1 MAPSDDI
8 SEAEAIW
15 SSGGRTFPVKVLSGP
30 DVQGMVEVGFLWS
43 GQRDRVRRGCL
54 SCLNPAAEKLF
65 ALVDRFVAVPSRPIA
80 EKPVAPKKKQPPPKV
95 PGAPIEYERAALI
108 FPGIHR
114 CHIPPT
120 AKLTLL
126 GHADGRVALR
136 AYDRDQHL
144 LGELFY
150 EPPGQKKKPE
160 MNPAPRQV
168 PAKAVPQPAPKSAPP
183 PPEKPQ
189 PPPPIAAV
197 PVTPP
202 RSSPPPARR
211 SGTLLM

>member
-54 SCLNPAAEKLF
+54 SCLNPAADKLF

-150 EPPGQKKKPE
+150 EPPGQKKKPCL
-160 MNPAPRQV
+160 
-168 PAKAVPQPAPKSAPP
+168 
-183 PPEKPQ
+183 
-189 PPPPIAAV
+189 
-197 PVTPP
+197 
-202 RSSPPPARR
+202 
-211 SGTLLM
+211 SG

>member
-1 MAPSDDI
+1 VEPSDDI

-54 SCLNPAAEKLF
+54 SCLNPAADKLF

-80 EKPVAPKKKQPPPKV
+80 EKPIAPKKKQPPPKV

-150 EPPGQKKKPE
+150 EPPGHAKKPV
-160 MNPAPRQV
+160 PRPL
-168 PAKAVPQPAPKSAPP
+168 PAKPVPQPAPPSAP
-183 PPEKPQ
+183 PPEKPK
-189 PPPPIAAV
+189 
-197 PVTPP
+197 
-202 RSSPPPARR
+202 PPAPTTKPPAKPLQPAPLVRR
-211 SGTLLM
+211 SGTVMM

>member
-1 MAPSDDI
+1 MTPSDDI

-65 ALVDRFVAVPSRPIA
+65 ALVDRFVAVPSRPIV
-80 EKPVAPKKKQPPPKV
+80 EKPIAPKKKQPPPKV

-114 CHIPPT
+114 CHIPLT

-160 MNPAPRQV
+160 TNPAPRPV
-168 PAKAVPQPAPKSAPP
+168 PAKAVPSPTPKSALPP
-183 PPEKPQ
+183 TEKPQ
-189 PPPPIAAV
+189 PPTPIAQH
-197 PVTPP
+197 P
-202 RSSPPPARR
+202 RSRSLRAHRR
-211 SGTLLM
+211 RFADRVHC

>member
-65 ALVDRFVAVPSRPIA
+65 SLVDRFVAVPSRPIA
-80 EKPVAPKKKQPPPKV
+80 EKPVAPKKKKQPPPKV
-95 PGAPIEYERAALI
+95 PGASIDYERAALI

-150 EPPGQKKKPE
+150 EPPGQTGSWRRRPPCQPRPFLSRPLRALSRPQR
-160 MNPAPRQV
+160 NPNPRHRS
-168 PAKAVPQPAPKSAPP
+168 PQSRSRRR
-183 PPEKPQ
+183 
-189 PPPPIAAV
+189 V
-197 PVTPP
+197 HHP
-202 RSSPPPARR
+202 RRLADRVHC
-211 SGTLLM
+211 

>member
-1 MAPSDDI
+1 MEPSDDI

-80 EKPVAPKKKQPPPKV
+80 DKPVAPKKKQPPPKV

-114 CHIPPT
+114 CHVPPN

-150 EPPGQKKKPE
+150 EPPGHAKK
-160 MNPAPRQV
+160 PAPRPLPV
-168 PAKAVPQPAPKSAPP
+168 KVVPQPAPKPAQLSAPP
-183 PPEKPQ
+183 PEKQPQ
-189 PPPPIAAV
+189 PAA
-197 PVTPP
+197 PTTK
-202 RSSPPPARR
+202 PPAKPMQPAPLVRR
-211 SGTLLM
+211 SGTVMM